1 MASAGRLGDR
11 AKTVGNAV
19 EAIDA
24 DVLVDATPSALQEPA
39 ESIARIEAA
48 FASGKHVVT
57 VNKAPLAWAFPKL
70 MGLALQHGKQL
81 RYSGTV
87 GAGTPVVAL
96 ARECAHGD
104 EVQYV
109 RAVLNGTTNF
119 VLSRMHAGDTFDA
132 ALAEAQKL
140 GYAEADPSADV
151 DGWDTAAKLVILAN
165 AVLGRAVTLDD
176 VDLTGIREVTPE
188 QVHQAETRD
197 EVVRL
202 VGEIADR
209 LTVSP
214 QTVPVHDPLDVP
226 ASRNAVTLTL
236 RHAGDVTLVGN
247 GAGGTETATAILR
260 DLALLARHA
269 GR

>member
-1 MASAGRLGDR
+1 
-11 AKTVGNAV
+11 
-19 EAIDA
+19 
-24 DVLVDATPSALQEPA
+24 
-39 ESIARIEAA
+39 
-48 FASGKHVVT
+48 
-57 VNKAPLAWAFPKL
+57 
-70 MGLALQHGKQL
+70 
-81 RYSGTV
+81 
-87 GAGTPVVAL
+87 
-96 ARECAHGD
+96 
-104 EVQYV
+104 
-109 RAVLNGTTNF
+109 
-119 VLSRMHAGDTFDA
+119 
-132 ALAEAQKL
+132 
-140 GYAEADPSADV
+140 V

-176 VDLTGIREVTPE
+176 VDLTGIRGVTPA
-188 QVHQAETRD
+188 QVQQAAQRD

-260 DLALLARHA
+260 DLALLDRHIHQPA
-269 GR
+269 